1 MSTLKNRTAEILR
14 NTAETQI
21 TLKLDLDGK
30 GTAFVD
36 TGIGFLDHMLT
47 LFARHGNF
55 DLEVTC
61 KGDLNIDFHHSTEDI
76 GICLGMAF
84 SQALG
89 NMSGI
94 TRYGNIILPMDEAL
108 ILCAADIS
116 GRSYLSYELSIPAEK
131 VGTFD
136 TELTEEFFLAF
147 TRKAGMTL
155 HLRQLA
161 GTNSHHI
168 IEGAFK
174 AFGRTM
180 KQAVSHD
187 ASQEG
192 RIPSTKGVL

>member
-61 KGDLNIDFHHSTEDI
+61 KGDLNVDFHHSTEDI

-147 TRKAGMTL
+147 TRKAGITL